1 MPHVADGRAYNGE
14 TVTDPGLDEVLRA
27 AGFDVTEAGRQ
38 RWRSELSRPI
48 PDAVLDDAK
57 RLLARAWG
65 RAA

>member
-1 MPHVADGRAYNGE
+1 MPHVADGRGHNGE

-38 RWRSELSRPI
+38 RWRAELSRPI
-48 PDAVLDDAK
+48 PEAVLADGK